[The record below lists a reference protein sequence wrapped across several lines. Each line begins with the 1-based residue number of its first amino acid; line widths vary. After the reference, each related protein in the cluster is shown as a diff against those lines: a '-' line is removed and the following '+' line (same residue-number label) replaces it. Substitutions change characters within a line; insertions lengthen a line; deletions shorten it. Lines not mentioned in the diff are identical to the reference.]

1 MYAAAGLSGEDMLMT
16 QMEAQGLNGDALRV
30 QALQVLGTLSEDQLL
45 VVISYAR
52 ALLGETLAPKPSLLE
67 DLVEEPV

>member
-1 MYAAAGLSGEDMLMT
+1 MLMT
-16 QMEAQGLNGDALRV
+16 QMEAQGLNSEALRV

-52 ALLGETLAPKPSLLE
+52 AILGETLVPRPAPLPRHSLHYSPLE
-67 DLVEEPV
+67 ELLEEPV